1 MPLTIVSTSHEAGKQ
16 GAQPSAPSRV
26 CTPVIS
32 LGADYAAGGWDCSA
46 ALPAGAEVVA
56 CPPVPMYDGA
66 ALRWGVIEQ
75 GTSNPVLKVYD
86 NANGAPGTESV
97 TADQSG
103 NTNIKFVVH
112 VE

>member
-1 MPLTIVSTSHEAGKQ
+1 MPLTIVSTSHEPGKQ

-26 CTPVIS
+26 CTPVID
-32 LGADYAAGGWDCSA
+32 LGADYGAGGWDCSD
-46 ALPAGAEVVA
+46 ALPDGATVIA

-75 GTSNPVLKVYD
+75 GTTPVLKVYD
-86 NANGAPGTESV
+86 NDNGAPGAESA

-103 NTNIKFVVH
+103 NTGIKFVVH